1 MTILEELRAEIATY
15 GSNRERLLGESLGRY
30 VLIHGDEIVAA
41 YDTERDAI
49 NEGYRLFGN
58 VPFFV
63 KRVAAIDEP
72 ANFRCKTS
80 PQSVH
85 LSSTQ

>member
-1 MTILEELRAEIATY
+1 MTVAELSREQETY
-15 GSNRERLLGESLGRY
+15 ERHREQLLGDALGKF
-30 VLIHGDEIVAA
+30 VLIHGEEIIAT

-49 NEGYRLFGN
+49 NEGYRRFGN

-72 ANFRCKTS
+72 ANFLS
-80 PQSVH
+80 PVFH
-85 LSSTQ
+85 G